1 MATPIILRAAR
12 KAVDYAVSQK
22 GQRNSV
28 VDVYNSYLPHP
39 RKYIVK
45 YEDQLCATFISS
57 IFIALG
63 WTDIVPPECGAHQ
76 LYWNMEALGRAQ
88 LNKKRVPDIGDLIFF
103 GNSSKA
109 SGIQHVGIVQEVTSD
124 KKRIY
129 YYDLTGVVGRHT
141 VPVGYS
147 WIMGYAWPDYASK
160 EGTPVPGDDTSS
172 APGGAPSP
180 QGEGIGAGDLVH
192 IKEGARWYSGS
203 TIKASVMPK
212 NWYVIQNKN
221 GRVVLGMD
229 ESQRSNIQ
237 SPIHEEDLILVR
249 KALGDEIDPVIPEPT
264 PEPEPEPTPTYGPN
278 EYIGLIATVKKSTM
292 AKLEKAAKDRG
303 MSVGEILDE
312 MVV

>member
-1 MATPIILRAAR
+1 MATPIIARANI

-28 VDVYNSYLPHP
+28 VDIYNSYVPHP
-39 RKYIVK
+39 RGYIVK
-45 YEDQLCATFISS
+45 YEDQLCATFVSS
-57 IFIALG
+57 IFIALQ
-63 WTDIVPPECGAHQ
+63 WTSIVPPECGARQ
-76 LYWNMEALGRAQ
+76 LYRNMEALGRAE
-88 LNKKRVPDIGDLIFF
+88 LDKKRVPNVGDLIFF
-103 GNSSKA
+103 GNSAKA
-109 SGIQHVGIVQEVTSD
+109 SGIEHVGIVQDVQN
-124 KKRIY
+124 KKQIY

-141 VPVGYS
+141 CPVGYS
-147 WIMGYAWPDYASK
+147 WIMGYAWPDYESK

-180 QGEGIGAGDLVH
+180 QGEDIGAGDLVH
-192 IKEGARWYSGS
+192 IREGARWYSGS
-203 TIKASVMPK
+203 TIKASVMTK

-264 PEPEPEPTPTYGPN
+264 PVPEVPDTAKVSFTASVKPET
-278 EYIGLIATVKKSTM
+278 LVKLEAM
-292 AKLEKAAKDRG
+292 AKEKGVDIGGLLDG
-303 MSVGEILDE
+303 MVA
-312 MVV
+312 